1 MLFMS
6 TLNNRGG
13 NPHVQAIQSR
23 VADLMRRYDESVSE
37 SDTAVPDDDD
47 DEHIDVP
54 SRWRVGDVLMATHN
68 SLAKTG
74 TRTERTILS
83 EFNDDPE
90 VVEAL
95 GDGEK
100 NFAVVVEQAAQKSQQ
115 MHQML
120 ARTIAMVKQ
129 LQLSDGEL
137 QRGQFQAAGEQGQQV
152 RELKVTVDAL
162 QKEKKM
168 VLSQL
173 QEQVK
178 AHKEMLA
185 VMDEQNQELKRAQI
199 AISMKADEMKMKSED
214 FDRRLT
220 ESQRALDTS
229 QQSVSVWREKHQA
242 ATKSQASAEQKI
254 VELEKKV
261 QAQAEEIVKHEV
273 VLQAKTQ
280 EDKHKDKLKDSEIQ
294 RLKAEVA
301 AATQSLADHEERK
314 AKRSESSDHQK
325 AAFAKEKQDLLHR
338 LQQAEATIQDLK
350 SKLSYELQ
358 SKHQFESDNSEL
370 SRLVMEMKER
380 ARQVMSQQPLPESD
394 LRGKSAILKKATS
407 FAISLRAL
415 SLRGSKSAGS
425 KATEKVNDDDLS
437 TSSDDEDSEI
447 EEVERELNTTVQQ
460 VVTSA
465 FPQHRRAL
473 DQSDDNITE
482 NIALYEDPKN
492 TPMQNAAVAA
502 RKRNQELP
510 PSKTPPS
517 SSSPAVASAD
527 VASVP
532 MTEVERMKLACDEEL
547 ARMKKQYVAGLIEYK
562 RLVIEQ
568 YERRQS
574 QIRDHHR
581 NEIENLIMLVQ
592 EKFKRE
598 IEKHGEKMLRA
609 KESLKL
615 LYRAMKVEGGSLFD
629 RPTSSLGD
637 DVPETSEEPVP
648 LKSLLRAA
656 VFAMSD
662 SKKRSTAAT
671 VEIRQ
676 IYETV
681 KAKKELGGFKAGFRR
696 ASVNPNPPMS
706 AVPSKIVIQTSR
718 PILPI
723 AEERPSSREKPPVLL
738 LHISTQVCEEDL
750 RLLNFGKGFRGNGAP
765 PERMDDFV
773 LSNSSLFGNQ
783 SGGTARGQHRKG
795 QRSRGCHGD
804 GEMIGAAG
812 GVILHLVEGA
822 VFSDEIVSELRGMLP
837 SLPAGA
843 YYLSSALKQKLLLE
857 LLKFYSAWDARH
869 LSSSLQDSSRID
881 GVHTR
886 THGGDV
892 EVVIGSPRDTPFMRR
907 KALEAV
913 QKQQIHQRRRQL
925 LASGGEAVIQSS
937 SSSSLSRA
945 TTEAMMAWPTPRASP
960 SLF

>member
-6 TLNNRGG
+6 TLTSSSTRGG

-37 SDTAVPDDDD
+37 SDATAPGDDD

-54 SRWRVGDVLMATHN
+54 SRWRVGDVLLATHN

-74 TRTERTILS
+74 TRTERTIIS

-95 GDGEK
+95 DDGEK
-100 NFAVVVEQAAQKSQQ
+100 NFAKVVEQAAQKTQQ

-120 ARTIAMVKQ
+120 ERTIAMVKQ
-129 LQLSDGEL
+129 LQHSDEELRRGES
-137 QRGQFQAAGEQGQQV
+137 QASGEQGQQV
-152 RELKVTVDAL
+152 RELKVTIEAL
-162 QKEKKM
+162 QKEKTM

-173 QEQVK
+173 QDQVK

-185 VMDEQNQELKRAQI
+185 AMDEQNQELKRAQI

-214 FDRRLT
+214 FDRRLI

-229 QQSVSVWREKHQA
+229 QQSVSVWREKYQA
-242 ATKSQASAEQKI
+242 ATKSQAAAEQK
-254 VELEKKV
+254 VAYLEKKV
-261 QAQAEEIVKHEV
+261 QSQAEEIIKHEV

-280 EDKHKDKLKDSEIQ
+280 EEKHKDKLKDSEIQ
-294 RLKAEVA
+294 RLKGELA
-301 AATQSLADHEERK
+301 AANQSLADHEERK
-314 AKRSESSDHQK
+314 AKRSESSDHVK
-325 AAFAKEKQDLLHR
+325 AAFAKEKQDLLNK
-338 LQQAEATIQDLK
+338 LQQAETTIQELK
-350 SKLSYELQ
+350 SKLSNELQ
-358 SKHQFESDNSEL
+358 SKHQFENDNNEL
-370 SRLVMEMKER
+370 SRLVLEMKER
-380 ARQVMSQQPLPESD
+380 ARLVMNQVPPLESE
-394 LRGKSAILKKATS
+394 LRGKSSLFKKATS

-415 SLRGSKSAGS
+415 SLRGKSTGS
-425 KATEKVNDDDLS
+425 KGASAKANDDDLS
-437 TSSDDEDSEI
+437 TSSDEEDSEM
-447 EEVERELNTTVQQ
+447 EEEERELNATVQQ

-465 FPQHRRAL
+465 FPQHRWAL

-482 NIALYEDPKN
+482 NIALYEDQKN
-492 TPMQNAAVAA
+492 TPMQNAAAAKA
-502 RKRNQELP
+502 RKRSQEQLP
-510 PSKTPPS
+510 PPQVSEPS
-517 SSSPAVASAD
+517 AAGIP
-527 VASVP
+527 SVP
-532 MTEVERMKLACDEEL
+532 MTEVARMKLACDEEL

-592 EKFKRE
+592 DKFKRE

-615 LYRAMKVEGGSLFD
+615 LYRAMKVEAGSLFD
-629 RPTSSLGD
+629 RPTSSPSD
-637 DVPETSEEPVP
+637 DVPETPEEPVP

-671 VEIRQ
+671 AEIRQ

-681 KAKKELGGFKAGFRR
+681 RTKKEAGGFKAGAKRG
-696 ASVNPNPPMS
+696 SVNPNPPMS
-706 AVPSKIVIQTSR
+706 AVPSKTVIQTSR
-718 PILPI
+718 TILPI
-723 AEERPSSREKPPVLL
+723 VEERPSSRERPPVLL
-738 LHISTQVCEEDL
+738 LHIGTQVCEEDL
-750 RLLNFGKGFRGNGAP
+750 RLLNFQKGFRSNGVS

-773 LSNSSLFGNQ
+773 LASSSLNDNQ
-783 SGGTARGQHRKG
+783 NGRGPQQKARCG
-795 QRSRGCHGD
+795 RGLQSD
-804 GEMIGAAG
+804 GELLNG
-812 GVILHLVEGA
+812 GGLMLHLVEGA
-822 VFSDEIVSELRGMLP
+822 AFSGEIVAELRGMLP
-837 SLPAGA
+837 SLPTGA
-843 YYLSSALKQKLLLE
+843 YYLSSALQQKLLLE
-857 LLKFYSAWDARH
+857 LLKFYSAWDTRH
-869 LSSSLQDSSRID
+869 LPSSLQDCSRI
-881 GVHTR
+881 GR
-886 THGGDV
+886 GDV

-937 SSSSLSRA
+937 SSGR
-945 TTEAMMAWPTPRASP
+945 TTAADSMVAWPSPRSSP
-960 SLF
+960 RPL

>member
-6 TLNNRGG
+6 ALNSSSTRGG

-23 VADLMRRYDESVSE
+23 VADLMRRYDESVFDSAA
-37 SDTAVPDDDD
+37 SGDDD

-54 SRWRVGDVLMATHN
+54 SRWRVGDILMATHN

-74 TRTERTILS
+74 TRTEQTILS

-100 NFAVVVEQAAQKSQQ
+100 NFAVVVEQAAQKTQQ

-129 LQLSDGEL
+129 LQLSDEEL

-152 RELKVTVDAL
+152 RELKVTIDAL
-162 QKEKKM
+162 QKEKTM

-173 QEQVK
+173 QDQVK
-178 AHKEMLA
+178 THKEMLA
-185 VMDEQNQELKRAQI
+185 AMDEQNQELKRAQI

-220 ESQRALDTS
+220 ESQHALDTS
-229 QQSVSVWREKHQA
+229 QQSVSVWREKYQT
-242 ATKSQASAEQKI
+242 ATKSQAAAEQKI
-254 VELEKKV
+254 TELEKKI
-261 QAQAEEIVKHEV
+261 QSQAEEIVKHEV

-280 EDKHKDKLKDSEIQ
+280 EDKHKDKLKDNEIQ
-294 RLKAEVA
+294 RLKAEA
-301 AATQSLADHEERK
+301 ATATQSLADLEERK
-314 AKRSESSDHQK
+314 VKRSESSDHQK
-325 AAFAKEKQDLLHR
+325 AAFAKEKQDLLNK
-338 LQQAEATIQDLK
+338 LQQAEATIQELK
-350 SKLSYELQ
+350 SKLSNELQ
-358 SKHQFESDNSEL
+358 SKHQFENDNNEL
-370 SRLVMEMKER
+370 SRLVMEIKER
-380 ARQVMSQQPLPESD
+380 AHQVMNQLPPPESD
-394 LRGKSAILKKATS
+394 LRGKFALLKKATS
-407 FAISLRAL
+407 FTISLRAL
-415 SLRGSKSAGS
+415 SLSGSKSSGLKTA
-425 KATEKVNDDDLS
+425 EKLNDDDLS

-447 EEVERELNTTVQQ
+447 EEEERELNATVQQ
-460 VVTSA
+460 VVTSV

-482 NIALYEDPKN
+482 SIALYEDPKN
-492 TPMQNAAVAA
+492 TPMQNAPAKA
-502 RKRNQELP
+502 RKRSQEQVP
-510 PSKTPPS
+510 PAQAS
-517 SSSPAVASAD
+517 SSAPSAAVP
-527 VASVP
+527 SVP
-532 MTEVERMKLACDEEL
+532 MTEVERMKMACDEEL
-547 ARMKKQYVAGLIEYK
+547 ARMKKQYMTGLIEYK

-592 EKFKRE
+592 EKLKRE
-598 IEKHGEKMLRA
+598 IEKHGEKMLRT

-615 LYRAMKVEGGSLFD
+615 LYRAMKVEGESLVD
-629 RPTSSLGD
+629 RPTSSPGD
-637 DVPETSEEPVP
+637 DIPETPEEPVP

-676 IYETV
+676 IYETA
-681 KAKKELGGFKAGFRR
+681 KTKKEAGGLKAGSRR

-706 AVPSKIVIQTSR
+706 AVSSNVVIQTSR
-718 PILPI
+718 SILPI
-723 AEERPSSREKPPVLL
+723 AEERLTLRKKPPVLL

-750 RLLNFGKGFRGNGAP
+750 RLVNFGKGFRGNAVS

-773 LSNSSLFGNQ
+773 LSSASLFDNQ
-783 SGGTARGQHRKG
+783 NGGTASRGQHQKG
-795 QRSRGCHGD
+795 RRSRGFQPD
-804 GEMIGAAG
+804 GEVIGG
-812 GVILHLVEGA
+812 GGGTMLHLVEGA
-822 VFSDEIVSELRGMLP
+822 MFSDEIVSELRSVLP

-857 LLKFYSAWDARH
+857 LLKFYTAWDARH
-869 LSSSLQDSSRID
+869 LSSSMQDLSRI
-881 GVHTR
+881 GGGHAR
-886 THGGDV
+886 SHGGDV

-925 LASGGEAVIQSS
+925 LASGGEAVVQSS
-937 SSSSLSRA
+937 ASSSRTA
-945 TTEAMMAWPTPRASP
+945 TGSTEVMLAWPSPRASP
-960 SLF
+960 RPL

>member
-6 TLNNRGG
+6 TLNSSSTRGG

-23 VADLMRRYDESVSE
+23 VADLMRRYDESVF
-37 SDTAVPDDDD
+37 DGAAPGDDD

-74 TRTERTILS
+74 TRTEQTILS

-100 NFAVVVEQAAQKSQQ
+100 NFAVIVEQVAQKTQQ

-129 LQLSDGEL
+129 LQLSDEEL

-152 RELKVTVDAL
+152 RELKVTIDAL
-162 QKEKKM
+162 QKEKTM

-173 QEQVK
+173 QDQVK
-178 AHKEMLA
+178 THKEMLA
-185 VMDEQNQELKRAQI
+185 AMDEQNQELKRAQI

-214 FDRRLT
+214 FDTRLT
-220 ESQRALDTS
+220 ESQHALDTS
-229 QQSVSVWREKHQA
+229 QQSVSVWREKYQI
-242 ATKSQASAEQKI
+242 ATKSQAAAEQKI
-254 VELEKKV
+254 TELEKKI
-261 QAQAEEIVKHEV
+261 QSQAEEIVKHEV

-280 EDKHKDKLKDSEIQ
+280 EEKHKDKLKDSEIQ
-294 RLKAEVA
+294 RLKVEVA
-301 AATQSLADHEERK
+301 AATQSLTDLEERK

-325 AAFAKEKQDLLHR
+325 AAFAKEKQDLLNK
-338 LQQAEATIQDLK
+338 LQQAEATIQELK
-350 SKLSYELQ
+350 SKLSNELQ
-358 SKHQFESDNSEL
+358 SKHQFEDDNNEL

-380 ARQVMSQQPLPESD
+380 ARQVMNQLPPPESD

-415 SLRGSKSAGS
+415 SLCESKSAS
-425 KATEKVNDDDLS
+425 PKPDEKLNDDDLS

-447 EEVERELNTTVQQ
+447 VEEERELNATVQQ

-465 FPQHRRAL
+465 FPQHRRVL

-492 TPMQNAAVAA
+492 TPMQNAAAKA
-502 RKRNQELP
+502 QKRSQEQVP
-510 PSKTPPS
+510 PAQAS
-517 SSSPAVASAD
+517 SSALSNAVP
-527 VASVP
+527 SVP
-532 MTEVERMKLACDEEL
+532 MTEIERMKMACDEEL

-574 QIRDHHR
+574 QIQDHHR
-581 NEIENLIMLVQ
+581 NEIENLIMLMQ

-598 IEKHGEKMLRA
+598 IEKHGEKMLRT

-615 LYRAMKVEGGSLFD
+615 LYRTMKIEGGSIVD
-629 RPTSSLGD
+629 RSTSSSGD
-637 DVPETSEEPVP
+637 DVPETPEEPVP

-671 VEIRQ
+671 VEIQ
-676 IYETV
+676 HIYETV
-681 KAKKELGGFKAGFRR
+681 KAKAAGLKAGSRH
-696 ASVNPNPPMS
+696 ASVNPNPPM
-706 AVPSKIVIQTSR
+706 
-718 PILPI
+718 LPI
-723 AEERPSSREKPPVLL
+723 DEERPTSRVKPAVLL

-750 RLLNFGKGFRGNGAP
+750 RLVNFGKGFRGNGVS
-765 PERMDDFV
+765 PECMDGFM
-773 LSNSSLFGNQ
+773 LSSSSLFGNRN
-783 SGGTARGQHRKG
+783 GGTAGRGQHQKG
-795 QRSRGCHGD
+795 RRSRGFQPD
-804 GEMIGAAG
+804 GEVIGG
-812 GVILHLVEGA
+812 GGGMMLHLVEGA
-822 VFSDEIVSELRGMLP
+822 MFSDEIVSELRGVLP

-857 LLKFYSAWDARH
+857 LLKFYSVWDARH
-869 LSSSLQDSSRID
+869 LSSSMQDLSRI
-881 GVHTR
+881 GGGHAR
-886 THGGDV
+886 SHGGDV

-925 LASGGEAVIQSS
+925 LASGGEAVVQSS
-937 SSSSLSRA
+937 ASSSGVA
-945 TTEAMMAWPTPRASP
+945 TGSTEAILAWPSPRASP
-960 SLF
+960 RPL